1 MKILCRIGLIVAI
14 FAASLAGEVGNG
26 QTRENMAGLG
36 DLRPGPRAVG
46 FSLTMVYDQSRIF
59 HSNPEFRGLEKAAE
73 TARLIRLYLWYPA
86 QAAGGD
92 SLRLRDY
99 VRMAAEDFDLLP
111 AGADPAD
118 KDLPLPV
125 PLAKGMSEERRL
137 MLLPKQTA
145 AVKNAQPLAESF
157 PLIILGQGLYY
168 ESPLSLFTLAE
179 YLASHGYVVATCPLM
194 GTYSRLV
201 NRNVIDLETQ
211 VRDMEYVLA
220 QARTLPIVDKER
232 TGVVGYDL
240 GGMAGLLLAMRN
252 PWVKAMVS
260 LDTGILYPMSF
271 GLPHSSPSYQEA
283 RFTIPWLMMTQ
294 DRVVSKNPAAEKHTS
309 LFDRKTAGDS
319 YLLLC
324 RTENHGDFTAYAA
337 LGVENAVPGYWGPIK
352 GNPRLLHDTICRL
365 SGRFFDGYLKD
376 EARALEELRQDPG
389 RQAGLEEVIASAKFK
404 TGAGGS
410 LLQDDCLQDI
420 IRRGTEDALPRIR
433 KLMAADK
440 TKIQFEEGVL
450 NWLGYHFLY
459 WWGREKEARDV
470 FQFVTELFPRSANA
484 FDSLG
489 EAFFVLGD
497 NAAAL
502 KSYRRSLELDPDNA
516 NAKEMIKRLEAKD
529 EERKSSEVMN
539 GHGRRIL

>member
-1 MKILCRIGLIVAI
+1 MKILYRIGLIIVMVA
-14 FAASLAGEVGNG
+14 SWLSGDVGFG
-26 QTRENMAGLG
+26 QSPEKMAVWDALQ
-36 DLRPGPRAVG
+36 PGPRAVG
-46 FSLTMVYDQSRIF
+46 FRLTKVYDQSRIF
-59 HSNPEFRGLEKAAE
+59 HSNPEFRGLEKTAE

-86 QAAGGD
+86 QAAGRE

-99 VRMAAEDFDLLP
+99 VRMAAEDFELLST
-111 AGADPAD
+111 GAAPAD

-125 PLAKGMSEERRL
+125 QLAKGMSEEKRL
-137 MLLPKQTA
+137 RLLDGRTTA
-145 AVKNAQPLAESF
+145 VENPQPLAGPF
-157 PLIILGQGLYY
+157 PLIILGQGLFY

-179 YLASHGYVVATCPLM
+179 YLASQGYVVATCPLM

-211 VRDMEYVLA
+211 VRDMEHVLA
-220 QARTLPIVDKER
+220 QARALPFVDKER

-260 LDTGILYPMSF
+260 LDTGILYPTSF
-271 GLPHSSPSYQEA
+271 GLPASSPSYQES
-283 RFTIPWLMMTQ
+283 RFAIPWLMMTQ
-294 DRVVSKNPAAEKHTS
+294 DRFVPKNPAAEKQDS

-337 LGVENAVPGYWGPIK
+337 LGMENAVPGYWGPIK

-365 SGRFFDGYLKD
+365 SGRFFDGYLKND
-376 EARALEELRQDPG
+376 ARALEELRQDPG
-389 RQAGLEEVIASAKFK
+389 QAALREVIASAGYKA
-404 TGAGGS
+404 GAAGT
-410 LLQDDCLQDI
+410 LFQDDCLQDI
-420 IRRGTEDALPRIR
+420 IRLGTEDALPRIR
-433 KLMAADK
+433 KFMEANK

-470 FQFVTELFPRSANA
+470 FLFIAELFPQSGNA

-497 NAAAL
+497 KERAL
-502 KSYRRSLELDPDNA
+502 ESYRRSLELNPENA
-516 NAKEMIKRLEAKD
+516 NAKEMIKRLEARD
-529 EERKSSEVMN
+529 
-539 GHGRRIL
+539 